1 MKFIEI
7 VKPDIN
13 FDFVGKRHIAYAISI
28 ITLLVGLTSLFM
40 KGGPNYGIDFVGGTV
55 VQVRVDGTIQSAQV
69 QDAARKLGL
78 DDATVQSLGGEGH
91 EFLIRTSR
99 SHIGGEQVRS
109 QLIGSLSNIVG
120 QGKVEVRRI
129 EMVGPK
135 VGSDLRHKAL
145 FAILYS
151 LLFMAIYISG
161 RFELKW
167 IPPVIMAGALVA
179 FSYTLYNMLGME
191 LSYVILASFALI
203 LALCVALSLRYAIG
217 AIVALV
223 HDVILV
229 VGVFSL
235 FNLEVNLSMVAAL
248 LTIIGYSVHDTII
261 VFDRIRENLRRL
273 GRADLPTIVNRSINQ
288 TLSRTILTSGTV
300 LLVLVAFL
308 TLGGGII
315 REFALAMFIGVITG
329 TYSSIY
335 VASPILLAWPEKG
348 AARRRPAA
356 VAAEAGP
363 SLSTPAAGSEAAAG
377 GARKRKKGGVRAK
390 KTEAGGGK

>member
-1 MKFIEI
+1 MKFVEI

-13 FDFVGKRHIAYAISI
+13 FDFVGKRRIAYVVSL
-28 ITLLVGLTSLFM
+28 ITLLIGLASLIY

-55 VQVRVDGTIQSAQV
+55 VQVRVGGSLQPRQV
-69 QDAARKLGL
+69 QQAARELGL
-78 DDATVQSLGGEGH
+78 DDATVQALGAEGR

-99 SHIGGEQVRS
+99 SHIEGAQLRS
-109 QLIGSLSNIVG
+109 HLTASLGKFVG
-120 QGKVEVRRI
+120 PDKVEVRRI

-135 VGSDLRHKAL
+135 VGRDLRQKAL

-151 LLFMAIYISG
+151 LLFMGIYISG

-167 IPPVIMAGALVA
+167 IPPAVMAAALVA
-179 FSYTLYNMLGME
+179 FSYVLYNMVGLG
-191 LSYVILASFALI
+191 LSYVIMASFALM
-203 LALCVALSLRYAIG
+203 LALCVALNLRYALG

-223 HDVILV
+223 HDVIVV

-235 FNLEVNLSMVAAL
+235 FNLEISLSMVAAL

-273 GRADLPTIVNRSINQ
+273 SRTSLETVVNRSINQ

-308 TLGGGII
+308 ILGGGVI
-315 REFALAMFIGVITG
+315 REFALAMFIGVVTG

-348 AARRRPAA
+348 MASGRRAAAAPTAPAA
-356 VAAEAGP
+356 PTGEP
-363 SLSTPAAGSEAAAG
+363 AG
-377 GARKRKKGGVRAK
+377 GRKRKKGRAK
-390 KTEAGGGK
+390 KLEAAGGS

>member
-1 MKFIEI
+1 MKFVEI

-13 FDFVGKRHIAYAISI
+13 FDFVGKRRIAYVVSLIV
-28 ITLLVGLTSLFM
+28 LLIGLASLIY

-55 VQVRVDGTIQSAQV
+55 VQVRLGSSVQPRQV
-69 QDAARKLGL
+69 QQTARELGL
-78 DDATVQSLGGEGH
+78 DDATVQALGAEGR

-99 SHIGGEQVRS
+99 SHIEGAQLRS
-109 QLIGSLSNIVG
+109 HLTASLGKFVG
-120 QGKVEVRRI
+120 PDKVEVRRI

-135 VGSDLRHKAL
+135 VGRDLRQKAL

-151 LLFMAIYISG
+151 LLFMGIYISG

-167 IPPVIMAGALVA
+167 IPPAVMAAALVA
-179 FSYTLYNMLGME
+179 FSYVLYNMVGLG
-191 LSYVILASFALI
+191 LSYVIMASFALM
-203 LALCVALSLRYAIG
+203 LALCVALNLRYALG

-223 HDVILV
+223 HDVIVV

-235 FNLEVNLSMVAAL
+235 FNLEISLSMVAAL

-273 GRADLPTIVNRSINQ
+273 SRTSLETVVNRSINQ

-308 TLGGGII
+308 ILGGGVI
-315 REFALAMFIGVITG
+315 REFALAMFIGVVTG

-348 AARRRPAA
+348 MASGRRAAAAPTAPAA
-356 VAAEAGP
+356 PPGEP
-363 SLSTPAAGSEAAAG
+363 AG
-377 GARKRKKGGVRAK
+377 GRKRKKGRAK
-390 KTEAGGGK
+390 KLEAAGGS